1 MGNGPGS
8 PMIGGILIGKTGVIG
23 SKVLMSE
30 RPSSVA
36 SVGTNRRVLMF
47 FICRN
52 SCQRL
57 GDHDGG
63 IKKAEILGIQSVT
76 YLCHKF
82 AIKSSDLDLSQRKDS
97 QNKYLTP
104 LYLKCR
110 N

>member
-23 SKVLMSE
+23 SKVLMSK

-63 IKKAEILGIQSVT
+63 IKKQ
-76 YLCHKF
+76 
-82 AIKSSDLDLSQRKDS
+82 KSWEFKV
-97 QNKYLTP
+97 
-104 LYLKCR
+104 
-110 N
+110 